1 MKHMK
6 HIKPIGHII
15 FTTLFLF
22 VSVTDMVLFAAEGA
36 KSAATANNTQAWK
49 KALQDVGFTVFP
61 EAQAL
66 PVIRVPGLDGKQ
78 IDIKDFAGAFVIL
91 NFWATWCPPCKAE
104 MPSMETFYKTFKDK
118 QLTIF
123 AISTGEKPDTV
134 QSFIKANP
142 HSFPIGLDS
151 SGQLGAIFA
160 GRGIPTTYIV
170 NPEGKAIAGTI
181 GGRDWMDKKTV
192 EAFTILLSSGKK

>member
-1 MKHMK
+1 MRHYRTTF
-6 HIKPIGHII
+6 
-15 FTTLFLF
+15 FTVSLLFFFL
-22 VSVTDMVLFAAEGA
+22 L
-36 KSAATANNTQAWK
+36 AATFATEGPKLSGANESHTWK
-49 KALQDVGFTVFP
+49 KALQDIGFTVFP
-61 EAQAL
+61 EAQTL
-66 PVIRVPGLDGKQ
+66 PVLNVPGLDSKY
-78 IDIKDFAGAFVIL
+78 INIKDFSGSYVLL

-118 QLTIF
+118 KLTIF

-134 QSFIKANP
+134 KAFIKANP
-142 HSFPIGLDS
+142 HSFPIGLDV

-160 GRGIPTTYIV
+160 SRGIPTTYII

-192 EAFTILLSSGKK
+192 EAFAILLSSNRTN

>member
-1 MKHMK
+1 MRNLKSLL
-6 HIKPIGHII
+6 
-15 FTTLFLF
+15 FAATLFLF
-22 VSVTDMVLFAAEGA
+22 PILGSVFAAEGA
-36 KSAATANNTQAWK
+36 KTAATTTGSQQWQ

-61 EAQAL
+61 EAQPL
-66 PVIRVPGLDGKQ
+66 PIITVPGLDGKP
-78 IDIKDFAGAFVIL
+78 INIKDFAGSYVVL

-118 QLTIF
+118 NLTIF
-123 AISTGEKPDTV
+123 AISTGEKPETV
-134 QSFIKANP
+134 KAFIKANP

-170 NPEGKAIAGTI
+170 DPEGKAVAGTI

-192 EAFTILLSSGKK
+192 EAFQKLLLSSGKN

>member
-1 MKHMK
+1 MRTYKSL
-6 HIKPIGHII
+6 
-15 FTTLFLF
+15 FLAVSLFLF
-22 VSVTDMVLFAAEGA
+22 PLLGTTFAAEGV
-36 KSAATANNTQAWK
+36 KSASSANESQAWK

-66 PVIRVPGLDGKQ
+66 PVINVPGLDGKY
-78 IDIKDFAGAFVIL
+78 INIKDFSGSYVVL

-104 MPSMETFYKTFKDK
+104 MPSMETFYNTFKNNK
-118 QLTIF
+118 LTIF

-134 QSFIKANP
+134 KSFIKANP

-160 GRGIPTTYIV
+160 GRGIPTTYII

-192 EAFTILLSSGKK
+192 AAFKTLLSANGKN

>member
-1 MKHMK
+1 MKHYK
-6 HIKPIGHII
+6 LLILAV
-15 FTTLFLF
+15 TLFIFPLLG
-22 VSVTDMVLFAAEGA
+22 TAFAAEGA
-36 KSAATANNTQAWK
+36 KNAGTANDSQAWK

-66 PVIRVPGLDGKQ
+66 PIINVPGLDGKP
-78 IDIKDFAGAFVIL
+78 IDIKDFSGSYVIL

-118 QLTIF
+118 KLTIF

-134 QSFIKANP
+134 KTFIKANP

-181 GGRDWMDKKTV
+181 GGRDWMDKKTI
-192 EAFTILLSSGKK
+192 EAFNSLLSSSGKK

>member
-1 MKHMK
+1 MKRIHL
-6 HIKPIGHII
+6 GSLALL
-15 FTTLFLF
+15 FTVLPALGTL
-22 VSVTDMVLFAAEGA
+22 MAAEDPKG
-36 KSAATANNTQAWK
+36 SVITVSTNQDQSWK

-61 EAQAL
+61 EAQDL

-78 IDIKDFAGAFVIL
+78 IDLKDFTGSYVVL

-104 MPSMETFYKTFKDK
+104 MPSMEELYKTFKNQK
-118 QLTIF
+118 FTIF

-134 QSFIKANP
+134 KNFIKANP
-142 HSFPIGLDS
+142 HSFPIGLDT

-170 NPEGKAIAGTI
+170 NPEGKVIAGTI
-181 GGRDWMDKKTV
+181 GGRNWMDAKTIA
-192 EAFTILLSSGKK
+192 AFKGMLATVGTK